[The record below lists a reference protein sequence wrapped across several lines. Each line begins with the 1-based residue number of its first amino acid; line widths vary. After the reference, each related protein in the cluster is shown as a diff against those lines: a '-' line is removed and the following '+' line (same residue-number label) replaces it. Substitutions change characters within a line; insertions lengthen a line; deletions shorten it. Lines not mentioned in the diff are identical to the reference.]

1 MELQHPRNAEVFSLW
16 AWQVWLNK
24 GTGMKSD
31 IRGSSLVAITALV
44 VVLPDLQDWDYEAA
58 LKDAGHH

>member
-1 MELQHPRNAEVFSLW
+1 
-16 AWQVWLNK
+16 
-24 GTGMKSD
+24 MKSD